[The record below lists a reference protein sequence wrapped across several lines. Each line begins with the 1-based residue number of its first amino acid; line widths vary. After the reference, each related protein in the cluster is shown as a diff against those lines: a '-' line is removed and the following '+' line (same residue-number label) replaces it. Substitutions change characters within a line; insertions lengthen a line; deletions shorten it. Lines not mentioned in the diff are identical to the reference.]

1 MYRWKISAL
10 GLVGCLL
17 LILQPLTAFGSK
29 EKEESYPREEARIV
43 GLYLLAQAEAGA
55 SASPAAGEAAAA
67 HLFQRFQ
74 RQSDGIR
81 FGGGRDFAMPIE
93 ERRVEERL
101 SGSATGLNLLYY
113 RIELTPKRVGPYI
126 SAEKISVSFPLED
139 LVDGERIR
147 LQPAQYAILQG
158 LKKTELASGLVRILS
173 MDYRKGEFS
182 VELELAQPG
191 E

>member
-1 MYRWKISAL
+1 MVRDHLLHAPVQVFVITPADRLSIFSLRPQAHFQVEVKVTGIGLLQIFQRLRILLRAISL
-10 GLVGCLL
+10 
-17 LILQPLTAFGSK
+17 K
-29 EKEESYPREEARIV
+29 R
-43 GLYLLAQAEAGA
+43 
-55 SASPAAGEAAAA
+55 
-67 HLFQRFQ
+67 FQRFQ